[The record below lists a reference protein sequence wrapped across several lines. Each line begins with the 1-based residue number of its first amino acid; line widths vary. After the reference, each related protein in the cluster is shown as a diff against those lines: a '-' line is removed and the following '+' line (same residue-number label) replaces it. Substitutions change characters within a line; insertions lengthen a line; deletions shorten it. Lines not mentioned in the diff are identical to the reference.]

1 VGDTH
6 IKEANARKLLK
17 EFENFAQVNSES
29 VDDLV
34 LRINNIVS
42 KFRELGETME
52 DKHMVRKIMHVT
64 LKKYDQIIV
73 AIEMFSDLNTLKIEE
88 LIGKLRVAED
98 RIIDNET
105 AKVGA
110 GVGRLLLTEQ

>member
-17 EFENFAQVNSES
+17 GFKNFAQVNSES

-34 LRINNIVS
+34 LQINGIVN
-42 KFRELGETME
+42 KLRELGETME
-52 DKHMVRKIMHVT
+52 DKRMVRKIMHVM

-105 AKVGA
+105 TKVGA